1 MTDTLDIPGLRANLA
16 AATKG
21 PLISELHEKSGTIS
35 VLARRGDGDNR
46 PSDGYGSVFTVECKP
61 SRWSDYAEYPPLVPE
76 IVALVNCIVAVHNA
90 GPALFDAAE
99 ERDAL
104 RAAVARLR
112 EALTAV
118 DGIAWSVPFIEST
131 ESEALNK
138 RLFDIRA
145 LTKAALAPEPTP

>member
-1 MTDTLDIPGLRANLA
+1 MTLTPADLAHLSELRA
-16 AATKG
+16 AATPG
-21 PLISELHEKSGTIS
+21 PW
-35 VLARRGDGDNR
+35 VR
-46 PSDGYGSVFTVECKP
+46 DGYNMSTILHCVRERGHPEARHVCGDYITVVDCCGVN
-61 SRWSDYAEYPPLVPE
+61 WDANADF
-76 IVALVNCIVAVHNA
+76 IVALVNSAE
-90 GPALFDAAE
+90 PLLSAAA

-104 RAAVARLR
+104 RAENARLR